1 MEQCMFYFQYSCLLI
16 IIVQAQNG
24 DLGPKEES
32 ARQQLKSLMDSYRT
46 MQQQYQEMKAENQE
60 LLKQIE
66 KLHTLSEENVR
77 FQGKIGDLQDQL
89 SSLNEYKADLLN
101 DLEAA
106 RTEVN
111 I

>member
-1 MEQCMFYFQYSCLLI
+1 MD
-16 IIVQAQNG
+16 

-32 ARQQLKSLMDSYRT
+32 ARQQLKSLKDSYQT
-46 MQQQYQEMKAENQE
+46 MQQQCQEMKAQNQG
-60 LLKQIE
+60 LLKQME
-66 KLHTLSEENVR
+66 NTLSEKNVR
-77 FQGKIGDLQDQL
+77 DLQDQFF
-89 SSLNEYKADLLN
+89 SSLRTLKADLIN

>member
-1 MEQCMFYFQYSCLLI
+1 MD
-16 IIVQAQNG
+16 

-32 ARQQLKSLMDSYRT
+32 ARQQLKSLRDSYRT
-46 MQQQYQEMKAENQE
+46 MQQQCQEMKAENQG
-60 LLKQIE
+60 LLKQME
-66 KLHTLSEENVR
+66 KLHTLSEKNVR
-77 FQGKIGDLQDQL
+77 DQQDQFF
-89 SSLNEYKADLLN
+89 SSLRTLKADLIN